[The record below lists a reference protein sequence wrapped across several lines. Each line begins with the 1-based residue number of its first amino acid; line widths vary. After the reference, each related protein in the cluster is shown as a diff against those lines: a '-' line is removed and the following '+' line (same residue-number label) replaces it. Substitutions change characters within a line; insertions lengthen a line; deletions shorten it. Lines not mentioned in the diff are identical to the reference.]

1 MKMKAIKRKVKRKI
15 HSFELP
21 KNLVDQK
28 VLDVLHFYETPVTTR
43 EFEKDDELLY
53 EIKVLAA
60 DEEWDSINRKLG
72 ALGIDK

>member
-28 VLDVLHFYETPVTTR
+28 VLDVLHFYGTPVTTR